1 MELAERAELGRN
13 LEAMNRLGHRVE
25 AGLAQALGGLEID
38 QVFALD
44 ALVFG
49 IVLAHVSD
57 LMP

>member
-1 MELAERAELGRN
+1 
-13 LEAMNRLGHRVE
+13 LEAE
-25 AGLAQALGGLEID
+25 AGVKPRSPKGRAQRAGLLAQALGGLEID